1 MRQPD
6 LDAQRIGL
14 LLFRLSFPAMVGMVL
29 YSMFSLVDTYFVARL
44 GSAALAALT
53 LGIPLQVLISS
64 LAYATGVGLTS
75 LISRTLGQG
84 DVRQGDNVAWH
95 GLIAGIIYG
104 VGFSLLGWVYLDQML
119 VYFGCTADTYELC
132 REYLQIILFGCIFTF
147 ILIILENIVQG
158 EGNTVLPMAIG
169 LVGIILN
176 VLFDPLL
183 IFGLGPIPALG
194 MRGAA
199 WATVLAEMISAVVL
213 IGIVVKQRRL
223 LSWDWQNFRPS
234 LRVLKGIYG
243 VGFPSLLMELA
254 WVFTIT
260 ILNRTVAVYG
270 FEAVAALGIFSR
282 VRSFCLTPVFGLAQ
296 AALPVAAFAHGAG
309 KVERVKE
316 TLVKSA
322 VIGFV
327 LLLLIVVLMQSYP
340 EWIISWFSQDEALK
354 EAGVIG
360 IRLATLGFPAL
371 GIVFIVSTVLQ
382 ALGKGVKA
390 MMFALLRH
398 LGLFLPLL
406 LVLPGLFGLNGVWLA
421 FSLSELASALLAL
434 AFAVNLWQ
442 ELPGRRPVAMLMLL
456 RPGYWWRRTLA
467 WIK

>member
-6 LDAQRIGL
+6 MDAQRIGM

-53 LGIPLQVLISS
+53 LSIPLQVLISS

-75 LISRTLGQG
+75 LISRTLGRG
-84 DVRQGDNVAWH
+84 DISQGDNVAWH
-95 GLIAGIIYG
+95 GLIVGIIYG
-104 VGFSLLGWVYLDQML
+104 ITFSLTGIIYLDQL
-119 VYFGCTADTYELC
+119 LTYFGCTADTYELC

-176 VLFDPLL
+176 VLFDPVL
-183 IFGLGPIPALG
+183 IFGLGPIPAMG

-199 WATVLAEMISAVVL
+199 WATVLAEMLSTVVL
-213 IGIVVKQRRL
+213 IGIVIKQRHL

-234 LRVLKGIYG
+234 LRVLRGIYG
-243 VGFPSLLMELA
+243 VGFPSFLMELA
-254 WVFTIT
+254 WVFTMT
-260 ILNRTVAVYG
+260 ILNRTVAIYG

-309 KVERVKE
+309 KVDRVKE
-316 TLVKSA
+316 TLVKSG
-322 VIGFV
+322 VLSFG
-327 LLLLIVVLMQSYP
+327 LLLLVMVFMQSYP
-340 EWIISWFSQDEALK
+340 EWIINWFSQDMALQ
-354 EAGVIG
+354 ETGSVG

-390 MMFALLRH
+390 MLFSLLRH

-406 LVLPGLFGLNGVWLA
+406 LFLPGLAGINGVWLA
-421 FSLSELASALLAL
+421 FSFSELASGLLAL
-434 AFAVNLWQ
+434 AFAINLWQ
-442 ELPGRRPVAMLMLL
+442 ELPGRRPVALLMFL
-456 RPGYWWRRTLA
+456 RPGYWWKRTIA